1 MTEMNPD
8 TMYALLR
15 EIKSV
20 AMSTSLTG
28 SLKNG
33 ARILVEMYRR
43 CLELLAAQGDTQVK
57 SIFPTLDP
65 ESSSIDEVGAAA
77 ALLSRYVKPTR
88 ADHYRHDYDDEDGGE
103 D

>member
-8 TMYALLR
+8 TMYSLLR

-20 AMSTSLTG
+20 AMSASLTG

-33 ARILVEMYRR
+33 TRILVEMYGR
-43 CLELLAAQGDTQVK
+43 CLEVLAEQGDTQVK
-57 SIFPTLDP
+57 SLFPTLDP
-65 ESSSIDEVGAAA
+65 ESTSLDEVGAAA
-77 ALLSRYVKPTR
+77 ALLSRYVKPALTSNHR
-88 ADHYRHDYDDEDGGE
+88 YDYDDDDGE